1 MNAAVVRS
9 KYKKT
14 ELDKAVKDY
23 KESVLQAIAKHEG
36 ARSAMLLLNRET
48 GDALSIA
55 MYENEAAAQ
64 SFAPTAAKLIES
76 FKKYMATDT
85 APNRELFD
93 IASSTLIES
102 KATVEKGDRA
112 FNAHDVEEMARQ
124 TAPDGELTASG
135 DVKAKGPQAIK
146 EYYAAWISALCW
158 DSGTM

>member
-23 KESVLQAIAKHEG
+23 KETVLPAIAKHEG

-76 FKKYMATDT
+76 
-85 APNRELFD
+85 
-93 IASSTLIES
+93 

-135 DVKAKGPQAIK
+135 DIKVKGPQAIK
-146 EYYAAWISALCW
+146 
-158 DSGTM
+158 